1 MVAIWPTGRTT
12 GVHDHAGKWVVEGV
26 YRNTLHTVRYR
37 RLDDRLRPRYA
48 ELRETAVF
56 DLYSGDVSHVL
67 SPDQD
72 IHGFTN
78 TTDTPMVS
86 MHIYGGDISSETRNH
101 FDPAA
106 KTVTQVT
113 QEIHYD
119 NE

>member
-1 MVAIWPTGRTT
+1 GE
-12 GVHDHAGKWVVEGV
+12 WVVEGV
-26 YRNTLHTVRYR
+26 YRNALRTARYR
-37 RLDDRLRPRYA
+37 RLDDGSRPGYA
-48 ELRETAVF
+48 ELRETAML
-56 DLYSGDVSHVL
+56 DLLPGDVSHVL

-72 IHGFTN
+72 IHDFTN
-78 TTDTPMVS
+78 LTDTPVVS
-86 MHIYGGDISSETRNH
+86 VHIYGGDISRETLNH